1 VSPAVNPTPGAR
13 YRISIT
19 QISPDG
25 HETEALDFTGEAYI
39 VAVANLNHT
48 RITADLDHDGDLFL
62 RQRLAA
68 YIATAISRAST
79 R

>member
-1 VSPAVNPTPGAR
+1 MSPAVNPTPGAR

-19 QISPDG
+19 EISPDG
-25 HETEALDFTGEAYI
+25 HEADPLDFTGQAYI
-39 VAVANLNHT
+39 VAVANLNAT

-68 YIATAISRAST
+68 YIATAISKASP

>member
-1 VSPAVNPTPGAR
+1 MSPAVNPTPGAR
-13 YRISIT
+13 YRIVIT
-19 QISPDG
+19 EITADG
-25 HETEALDFTGEAYI
+25 HEEETLDFTGEAYI
-39 VAVANLNHT
+39 VAVANLNAT

-68 YIATAISRAST
+68 YITTGISRASA

>member
-1 VSPAVNPTPGAR
+1 VSPAINPAPGMR
-13 YRISIT
+13 YRIVIT
-19 QISPDG
+19 EITPDG
-25 HETEALDFTGEAYI
+25 HEEETLDFTGEAYI
-39 VAVANLNHT
+39 VAVANLNAT

-68 YIATAISRAST
+68 YIATAISRASA